1 MSSFKYDGTR
11 VNSAVDAINQISSKF
26 SSLSTSIRSA
36 TNQIIS
42 ARGFQEY
49 VGGISSDTFSGY
61 IDQCGAEIV
70 NLSTSIRQKEV
81 SILAYSEDSNAIGSF
96 LNHLTNKE
104 YQSLDLSELSSY
116 IGLDRRAGNFAKG
129 VGASALTFGLGVVE
143 GVADFGE
150 TLVDTAALG
159 LTGAASIFTGI
170 YDFFTGSNTTK
181 KMWENTKAYVSEKK
195 VENAFNRFYD
205 NNSFGQFLK
214 QNAYGFDTV
223 RGIGKGLGYTA
234 GVIGLT
240 AVTGGLAAGGIGS
253 AGSITAGNLAATA
266 GVLGFGNGT
275 EEAWADGATLGK
287 GLLYGAAAGAWE
299 GAQWFAG
306 AKINQFGGV
315 GDQVAKGIFKG
326 ASSGVGTRIFM
337 DTVDSGLEGFVQPAL
352 TMIYKDYGGANFV
365 ENYKTAFSAAGG
377 WGNVATQAAIGAI
390 GSTIGEISGARKL
403 LKANDPG
410 DLEDVGKAA
419 GTAGVAAGAEG
430 ADQIFKS
437 MGADGNTAAVTDSIG
452 NAAKMA
458 TDLGDDVASSALK
471 NGDVDFDMTEGT
483 PTVKTIGGSDVDADQ
498 LFKSSDFDFT
508 DVEMHDFIEPSPGT
522 VADGLDD
529 SLFPAMKSGD
539 LGVGYMSDAG
549 ASPTPREKIKY
560 TDIERVGPFDEQLS
574 RVPPGTDVIEGTRI
588 PRDAVVTETWE
599 VYSYDDS
606 LDPSFEVGLKKMEDI
621 YGKDSIQVMSARS
634 VVAKEKIADVHDMLH
649 NLDDLETMNISDQA
663 KVVFDGVGLPSR
675 DYSFE
680 LDGRGTTSAGD
691 ALFAEDIAFW
701 RNMSDADRAP
711 MDRYTGGAYDPIGIS
726 LRSGTDLP
734 DDLARGVGTL
744 SRQLDSRPGLAE
756 RTILYRGMDSLGFV
770 DESFRTMTPDQVVDS
785 INKMANGTVVLGDN
799 SFSSSTPFRNG
810 GFSDKKV
817 LEVCSVAPGTKGSY
831 LGTMSH
837 NGHESEFLLQAG
849 TGNRKIILG
858 ADLFEGKIILYTAI
872 P

>member
-1 MSSFKYDGTR
+1 M
-11 VNSAVDAINQISSKF
+11 
-26 SSLSTSIRSA
+26 
-36 TNQIIS
+36 
-42 ARGFQEY
+42 
-49 VGGISSDTFSGY
+49 
-61 IDQCGAEIV
+61 
-70 NLSTSIRQKEV
+70 
-81 SILAYSEDSNAIGSF
+81 
-96 LNHLTNKE
+96 
-104 YQSLDLSELSSY
+104 
-116 IGLDRRAGNFAKG
+116 
-129 VGASALTFGLGVVE
+129 
-143 GVADFGE
+143 
-150 TLVDTAALG
+150 DTAALG

-181 KMWENTKAYVSEKK
+181 KMWEKTKAYVSEKK

-287 GLLYGAAAGAWE
+287 GLMYGAAAGAWE

-403 LKANDPG
+403 LKSNDSG
-410 DLEDVGKAA
+410 NFEDVGKAA
-419 GTAGVAAGAEG
+419 GTAGVTK
-430 ADQIFKS
+430 ADQVFNSI
-437 MGADGNTAAVTDSIG
+437 GGNGNTEAVVGSLGT
-452 NAAKMA
+452 AAKMA
-458 TDLGDDVASSALK
+458 ADLGDDVASSAFK
-471 NGDVDFDMTEGT
+471 QGDVDL
-483 PTVKTIGGSDVDADQ
+483 SDVSPTMKSVDSGVEYVPDGGVS
-498 LFKSSDFDFT
+498 KSSQVFNSNGT
-508 DVEMHDFIEPSPGT
+508 TPDVSVRAGDT
-522 VADGLDD
+522 VDTV
-529 SLFPAMKSGD
+529 S
-539 LGVGYMSDAG
+539 
-549 ASPTPREKIKY
+549 TPREKIKY
-560 TDIERVGPFDEQLS
+560 TDVERIGPFDEQLS
-574 RVPPGTDVIEGTRI
+574 RVPPGTDVIEGTKI
-588 PRDAVVTETWE
+588 PRDAVVTESWE

-621 YGKDSIQVMSARS
+621 YGKDSVQVMSARS
-634 VVAKEKIADVHDMLH
+634 VVAKEKISDVHDMLH
-649 NLDDLETMNISDQA
+649 NLDDLETMNVSDQA

-680 LDGRGTTSAGD
+680 LDGRSTTTAGD

-701 RNMSDADRAP
+701 RNMSDADRVP

-726 LRSGTDLP
+726 LRNGSDLP
-734 DDLARGVGTL
+734 DDLARGVGSL
-744 SRQLDSRPGLAE
+744 SRQLDSRPGLTE
-756 RTILYRGMDSLGFV
+756 RTIMY
-770 DESFRTMTPDQVVDS
+770 
-785 INKMANGTVVLGDN
+785 
-799 SFSSSTPFRNG
+799 
-810 GFSDKKV
+810 
-817 LEVCSVAPGTKGSY
+817 
-831 LGTMSH
+831 
-837 NGHESEFLLQAG
+837 
-849 TGNRKIILG
+849 
-858 ADLFEGKIILYTAI
+858 
-872 P
+872 